1 MDLDVIIP
9 TYNRCASLER
19 AIRSLLQAPVPSGL
33 RVRIMPVDNRSTDA
47 TREVVLRL
55 AERSGRE
62 VVYLSESQNQGR
74 SFALNKG
81 IEHATG
87 DLIGFIDDDE
97 EIDARWY
104 EVIFEQFRDPGID
117 YIGGPYRPRWA
128 IPPPAWVDHPH
139 TRVAVGWADFGD
151 APRAF
156 SEENH
161 DVLLMGGNS
170 VLRRSCFERVG
181 LYCTSLGRTAKRL
194 FAGEDTDMHDRLIAA
209 GLKGF
214 YRPDL
219 IVDHH
224 IPVERLAK
232 RYLRQW
238 AYWASASE
246 GVRLRINPNSTEPK
260 ILGLP
265 LYSYGNA
272 VRALFRWG
280 AAVLRSEGQANIF
293 HEELSLWRFAGKF
306 HGRNLM
312 SEQPVRR
319 P

>member
-19 AIRSLLQAPVPSGL
+19 AIRSLLEAPAPSGL

-47 TREVVLRL
+47 TREVVHRL

-62 VVYLSESQNQGR
+62 IVYLSEGQNQGR

-97 EIDARWY
+97 EIDTRWY

-128 IPPPAWVDHPH
+128 TPPPAWVDHPH
-139 TRVAVGWADFGD
+139 TRTAVGWADFGD

-156 SEENH
+156 SDEGY
-161 DVLLMGGNS
+161 DALLMGGNS

-232 RYLRQW
+232 RYVRRW
-238 AYWASASE
+238 AYWASASD
-246 GVRLRINPNSTEPK
+246 GVRLRINPDSTGPK

-265 LYSYGNA
+265 PYYYGDA

-280 AAVLRSEGQANIF
+280 TAVLRSDGQAKIF
-293 HEELSLWRFAGKF
+293 HEELSLWRLAGRL
-306 HGRNLM
+306 HGLNLM
-312 SEQPVRR
+312 SQQPVRR
-319 P
+319 S